1 MAGNVIRNAAGIE
14 EVLRAACARRE
25 LLILVTPYLK
35 VESNF
40 LRLAG
45 NEIHIAATMSRDDAV
60 YGLKSPDLHIRFP
73 HGTVFLEGKVELKG
87 FGLNEGRKSLR
98 LSMPS
103 VLTEDELRGA
113 YRVDRVGK
121 VTCTWSTRKYD
132 LQTASLVNVSTS
144 GARLH
149 AYKDFSDEDLRVGDD
164 VSVTIPLTD
173 MIRINSPAK
182 VRHVHLRS
190 FGLEFTPPLGG
201 DLLANLNRWVFQKRE
216 EDRDREARRGIEV
229 AKPGEGQKSLATQA
243 SAPRGIALVGG
254 DAALEAQLKEIL
266 EVLQPVARVPGT
278 GGQVVKEA
286 LALNPALMII
296 HVADLGLDA
305 RRRLKTLL
313 EPLSQKCPFVL
324 LGTGVDPSQLMEL
337 GTEVKAACVYQ
348 FSAQR
353 GAFFQRLI
361 QGVLRRHGVEID
373 ASEGA

>member
-1 MAGNVIRNAAGIE
+1 MAGNVIRNAGGIE
-14 EVLRAACARRE
+14 EVLRAACGRRE

-40 LRLAG
+40 LRLEG
-45 NEIHIAATMSRDDAV
+45 EDLHIAATMSRDDAV
-60 YGLKSPDLHIRFP
+60 YGLKSPDLRIRFP

-87 FGLNEGRKSLR
+87 FGLSEGRRTLR
-98 LSMPS
+98 LSVPS
-103 VLTEDELRGA
+103 SLQEDELRGA

-132 LQTASLVNVSTS
+132 LQTASLVNVSAT

-149 AYKDFSDEDLRVGDD
+149 AYKDFTEDELRVGDD
-164 VSVTIPLTD
+164 VSVTIPLAEG
-173 MIRINSPAK
+173 IRINSPAR

-190 FGLEFTPPLGG
+190 FGIEFAPPLSGE
-201 DLLANLNRWVFQKRE
+201 LLANLNRWVFQKRE
-216 EDRDREARRGIEV
+216 EDRDREARRGIEI
-229 AKPGEGQKSLATQA
+229 ARPGEGQRALAAQI
-243 SAPRGIALVGG
+243 SPPRGIALLGG

-266 EVLQPVARVPGT
+266 DPLQPLARVPGT
-278 GGQVVKEA
+278 GGQLIKEA

-324 LGTGVDPSQLMEL
+324 LGTGVDPGQLMEL

-361 QGVLRRHGVEID
+361 QGVLRRHGVEAD
-373 ASEGA
+373 TVEGA